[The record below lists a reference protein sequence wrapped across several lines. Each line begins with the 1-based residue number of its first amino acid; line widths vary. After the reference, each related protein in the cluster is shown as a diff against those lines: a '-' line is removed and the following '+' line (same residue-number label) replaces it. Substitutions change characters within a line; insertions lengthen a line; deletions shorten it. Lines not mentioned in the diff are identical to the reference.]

1 MTHIYYNYKFGR
13 VLHALAPSSTY
24 LKPEN
29 WLFRICQSISTPIFC
44 LIARDI
50 PLQAPQSLWN
60 WISLFLKWG
69 CLLAWSKGVVMLRGP
84 LSNPYLISGLA
95 LDILGY
101 KWYTHQLNLITNYTY
116 LSFRISLMTFGT
128 KLLICNFCYL
138 FACKGFRGL
147 KFCWKQII
155 RRKIKIKQYCKINT
169 HRG

>member
-1 MTHIYYNYKFGR
+1 MTHIYHKFGR

-101 KWYTHQLNLITNYTY
+101 KWYTHQLNLITNYTTFLLEFLLWPLE
-116 LSFRISLMTFGT
+116 LSFLSVI
-128 KLLICNFCYL
+128 
-138 FACKGFRGL
+138 FAIFLHVKDLGG
-147 KFCWKQII
+147 
-155 RRKIKIKQYCKINT
+155 
-169 HRG
+169 

>member
-1 MTHIYYNYKFGR
+1 MTHIYHKFGR
-13 VLHALAPSSTY
+13 GEACSSSTY

-101 KWYTHQLNLITNYTY
+101 KWYTHQLNLITNCTTFLLEFLLWPLE
-116 LSFRISLMTFGT
+116 LSFLSVI
-128 KLLICNFCYL
+128 
-138 FACKGFRGL
+138 FAIFLHVKDLGG
-147 KFCWKQII
+147 
-155 RRKIKIKQYCKINT
+155 
-169 HRG
+169 